1 MDWGF
6 MAFAVASTLSLAA
19 GGLLLLVGY
28 IGTVP
33 AAFSFGLKTGLPVL
47 LLPVIG
53 PVWFA
58 LSRGPEFRRPAIQL
72 IVGVALVGTAFR
84 RKTGGRDDRGC
95 QKPLIFICSGRTRC
109 PNTQATPFVL

>member
-19 GGLLLLVGY
+19 GGVLLLAGY

-58 LSRGPEFRRPAIQL
+58 LNRGAEFRRQAIQL
-72 IVGVALVGTAFR
+72 IVGVALVAVA
-84 RKTGGRDDRGC
+84 TG
-95 QKPLIFICSGRTRC
+95 LILGLGPHFAEKLAAEAIEAAKNR
-109 PNTQATPFVL
+109 

>member
-19 GGLLLLVGY
+19 GGVLLLVGY

-58 LSRGPEFRRPAIQL
+58 LNQGAEFRRQAIQL
-72 IVGVALVGTAFR
+72 IAGVALVAVASG
-84 RKTGGRDDRGC
+84 
-95 QKPLIFICSGRTRC
+95 LILGLGPHFAEKLAAEMIEAAKNR
-109 PNTQATPFVL
+109 

>member
-1 MDWGF
+1 MMDWGF
-6 MAFAVASTLSLAA
+6 FLFAIVSTLSLAG

-33 AAFSFGLKTGLPVL
+33 AAFSFGWKTGLPVL

-72 IVGVALVGTAFR
+72 VVGLVLVGIATALIVGVAPMYAE
-84 RKTGGRDDRGC
+84 K
-95 QKPLIFICSGRTRC
+95 
-109 PNTQATPFVL
+109 FVAEMIEAEKNR

>member
-6 MAFAVASTLSLAA
+6 ISFAVVSTLSLAA
-19 GGLLLLVGY
+19 GGLLLLIGY

-33 AAFSFGLKTGLPVL
+33 AAFSFGWKTGLPVL

-58 LSRGPEFRRPAIQL
+58 LSHGPEFRRAAIQL
-72 IVGVALVGTAFR
+72 IAGLGPHFAEKMVAEMIEAEKNR
-84 RKTGGRDDRGC
+84 
-95 QKPLIFICSGRTRC
+95 
-109 PNTQATPFVL
+109 

>member
-6 MAFAVASTLSLAA
+6 IIFAVVSTVSLAA
-19 GGLLLLVGY
+19 GGLLLLIGY
-28 IGTVP
+28 IATVP

-58 LSRGPEFRRPAIQL
+58 LSHGPEFRRAAVQL
-72 IVGVALVGTAFR
+72 IAGLALVALA
-84 RKTGGRDDRGC
+84 GG
-95 QKPLIFICSGRTRC
+95 LIAGLGPHFAEKMVAEMIEAEKNR
-109 PNTQATPFVL
+109 

>member
-6 MAFAVASTLSLAA
+6 IIFAVVSTVSLAA
-19 GGLLLLVGY
+19 GGLLLLIGY
-28 IGTVP
+28 IATIP

-58 LSRGPEFRRPAIQL
+58 LSHGPEFRRAAIQL
-72 IVGVALVGTAFR
+72 IAGLALVALA
-84 RKTGGRDDRGC
+84 GG
-95 QKPLIFICSGRTRC
+95 LIAGLGPHFAEKMVAEMIEAEKNR
-109 PNTQATPFVL
+109 

>member
-6 MAFAVASTLSLAA
+6 VIFAVVSTLSLAA
-19 GGLLLLVGY
+19 GGLLLLIGY

-33 AAFSFGLKTGLPVL
+33 AAFSFGWKTGLPVL

-58 LSRGPEFRRPAIQL
+58 LGHGPEFRRAAIQL
-72 IVGVALVGTAFR
+72 IAGLALVALA
-84 RKTGGRDDRGC
+84 GG
-95 QKPLIFICSGRTRC
+95 LIAGLGPHFAEKMVAEMIEAEKNR
-109 PNTQATPFVL
+109 

>member
-19 GGLLLLVGY
+19 GGVLLLAGY

-47 LLPVIG
+47 LLPVVG

-58 LSRGPEFRRPAIQL
+58 LSRGPEFRRSAIQL
-72 IVGVALVGTAFR
+72 IVGVALVAVA
-84 RKTGGRDDRGC
+84 TG
-95 QKPLIFICSGRTRC
+95 LILGLGPHFAEKLAAEMIEAAKNR
-109 PNTQATPFVL
+109 

>member
-19 GGLLLLVGY
+19 GGVLLLAGY
-28 IGTVP
+28 IGTIP
-33 AAFSFGLKTGLPVL
+33 AAFSFGLKTGIPVL

-58 LSRGPEFRRPAIQL
+58 MSRGPEFRRPAIQL
-72 IVGVALVGTAFR
+72 IAGVALVALATA
-84 RKTGGRDDRGC
+84 
-95 QKPLIFICSGRTRC
+95 LILGLGPHFAEKLAAEAIEAAKNR
-109 PNTQATPFVL
+109 

>member
-19 GGLLLLVGY
+19 GGVLLLVGY

-58 LSRGPEFRRPAIQL
+58 LSRGPEFRRSAIQL
-72 IVGVALVGTAFR
+72 IAGVALVAVA
-84 RKTGGRDDRGC
+84 TG
-95 QKPLIFICSGRTRC
+95 LILGLGPHFAEKLAAEMIEAAKNR
-109 PNTQATPFVL
+109 

>member
-1 MDWGF
+1 MDWAF
-6 MAFAVASTLSLAA
+6 MAFAVVSTLSLAA

-47 LLPVIG
+47 LVPVIG

-72 IVGVALVGTAFR
+72 IAGVALVALA
-84 RKTGGRDDRGC
+84 TG
-95 QKPLIFICSGRTRC
+95 LILGLGPHFAEKLAAEMIEAAKNR
-109 PNTQATPFVL
+109 

>member
-6 MAFAVASTLSLAA
+6 ILFAVGSTLSLAA
-19 GGLLLLVGY
+19 GGLLLLIGY

-33 AAFSFGLKTGLPVL
+33 AAFSFGWKTGLPVL

-58 LSRGPEFRRPAIQL
+58 LSHGPEFRRAAVQL
-72 IVGVALVGTAFR
+72 IAGLALVALA
-84 RKTGGRDDRGC
+84 GGMIAGLGPHFAEKMVAEMIEAEKNR
-95 QKPLIFICSGRTRC
+95 
-109 PNTQATPFVL
+109 

>member
-6 MAFAVASTLSLAA
+6 ILFAVVSTVSLAA
-19 GGLLLLVGY
+19 GGLLLLIGY
-28 IGTVP
+28 IATVP

-58 LSRGPEFRRPAIQL
+58 LSHGPEFRRAAVQL
-72 IVGVALVGTAFR
+72 IAGLALVALA
-84 RKTGGRDDRGC
+84 GG
-95 QKPLIFICSGRTRC
+95 LIAGLGPHFAEKMVAEMIEAEKNR
-109 PNTQATPFVL
+109 

>member
-47 LLPVIG
+47 LVPVIG

-72 IVGVALVGTAFR
+72 IVGVALLALA
-84 RKTGGRDDRGC
+84 TG
-95 QKPLIFICSGRTRC
+95 LILGLGPHFAEKLAAEMIEAAKNR
-109 PNTQATPFVL
+109 

>member
-6 MAFAVASTLSLAA
+6 IAFAVASTLSLAA
-19 GGLLLLVGY
+19 GGVLLLVGY

-58 LSRGPEFRRPAIQL
+58 LSRGPEFRRSAIQL
-72 IVGVALVGTAFR
+72 IVGVALVALA
-84 RKTGGRDDRGC
+84 TG
-95 QKPLIFICSGRTRC
+95 LILGLGPHFAEKLAAEMIEAAKNR
-109 PNTQATPFVL
+109 

>member
-6 MAFAVASTLSLAA
+6 MGFALASTLSLAG
-19 GGLLLLVGY
+19 GGLLLLIGY

-33 AAFSFGLKTGLPVL
+33 AAFSFGWKTGLLVL

-58 LSRGPEFRRPAIQL
+58 LSRGPEFRRAAIQL
-72 IVGVALVGTAFR
+72 VAGLALVAVATGLIMGLGPHFAEKVVAEMIEADK
-84 RKTGGRDDRGC
+84 KTR
-95 QKPLIFICSGRTRC
+95 
-109 PNTQATPFVL
+109 

>member
-28 IGTVP
+28 IGTLP

-58 LSRGPEFRRPAIQL
+58 LSRGPEFRRQAVQL
-72 IVGVALVGTAFR
+72 IVGVALIAVATA
-84 RKTGGRDDRGC
+84 
-95 QKPLIFICSGRTRC
+95 LILGWGPHFAEKLVAEAVEAAKNR
-109 PNTQATPFVL
+109 

>member
-6 MAFAVASTLSLAA
+6 IAFAVASTLSLAA
-19 GGLLLLVGY
+19 GGLLLLIGY

-33 AAFSFGLKTGLPVL
+33 AAFSFGWKTGLPVL

-58 LSRGPEFRRPAIQL
+58 LNHGPEFRRPAIQL
-72 IVGVALVGTAFR
+72 IAGIALVAVA
-84 RKTGGRDDRGC
+84 TG
-95 QKPLIFICSGRTRC
+95 LIMGLGPHYAEKIIAEMIEAEKAR
-109 PNTQATPFVL
+109 

>member
-6 MAFAVASTLSLAA
+6 VLFAVVSTLSLAA
-19 GGLLLLVGY
+19 GGLLLLIGY

-33 AAFSFGLKTGLPVL
+33 AAFSFGWKTGLPVL

-58 LSRGPEFRRPAIQL
+58 LSHGPEFRRAAI
-72 IVGVALVGTAFR
+72 
-84 RKTGGRDDRGC
+84 
-95 QKPLIFICSGRTRC
+95 S
-109 PNTQATPFVL
+109 